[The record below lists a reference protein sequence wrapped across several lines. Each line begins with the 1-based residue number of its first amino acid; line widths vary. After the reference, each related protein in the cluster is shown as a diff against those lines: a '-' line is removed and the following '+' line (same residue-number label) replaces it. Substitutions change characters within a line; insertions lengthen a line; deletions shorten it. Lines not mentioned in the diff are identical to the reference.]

1 MLNVKVDHVI
11 ESLSLSDDHLMRLSS
26 KMSQELVRGLHQST
40 NDEAEIKMLP
50 SFVTSTPDGSENG
63 EFLALDLG
71 GTNFRIIL
79 VKIQS
84 GDSPKIQMDNQVYAI
99 SNELMTG
106 TGTQLFDHMV
116 NCLWDFLV
124 ERDMMCQ
131 LLPIGFTF
139 SFPTKNLGIKQTI
152 LVNWSKGFTATG
164 VVGEDIGQLL
174 NDAIN
179 RKFKNFELKIMA
191 TVVND
196 TVGTLVSCAFDHH
209 DTCMGLIV
217 GTGTNMC
224 YMEAQ
229 SNIEL
234 LNNHKTLEGEMCINT
249 EWGAFGDN
257 SGALDEIKTSYD
269 IDIDRNSPNVGQHI
283 FEKMISGMYMG
294 ELARLI
300 IVDLSNKGHLF
311 QSIDS
316 NSLFYKSGFST
327 AFVSQILH
335 MNDNCSQALGT
346 TDIFKNKYGV
356 TCSDEDMTKLRK
368 ICESLSIRAASLCA
382 IGVIA
387 VARKIIEHRG
397 QRHLVVGVDGSVY
410 RKHPTFKSLLINTT
424 HRLAPELNID
434 FQLSTDGS
442 GRGAALVA
450 AVESRIQHIVT
461 Q

>member
-1 MLNVKVDHVI
+1 MVDHVI

-335 MNDNCSQALGT
+335 SFPSIWC
-346 TDIFKNKYGV
+346 FNKINFVIV
-356 TCSDEDMTKLRK
+356 TKEINKKLCCY